1 MNVADLLAQLPLE
14 ARQRPYIRRL
24 EILEQTAL
32 LIKAR
37 FIISNDIFV
46 QIYRNDRY
54 DSTNLALVHN
64 QRRIYGRDQLG
75 GTWHRH
81 TLVEPELH
89 DKSNAGRQAV
99 ALADFLNEVE
109 TVLAELGLP

>member
-14 ARQRPYIRRL
+14 ARRRPYIRRL
-24 EILEQTAL
+24 VILEQTAL

-46 QIYRNDRY
+46 QVYRNDRF

-75 GTWHRH
+75 GSWHRH
-81 TLVEPELH
+81 ALATPELH
-89 DKSNAGRQAV
+89 DRSTLGRRAI
-99 ALADFLNEVE
+99 ALNDFLNEVE
-109 TVLAELGLP
+109 AILAELGLP